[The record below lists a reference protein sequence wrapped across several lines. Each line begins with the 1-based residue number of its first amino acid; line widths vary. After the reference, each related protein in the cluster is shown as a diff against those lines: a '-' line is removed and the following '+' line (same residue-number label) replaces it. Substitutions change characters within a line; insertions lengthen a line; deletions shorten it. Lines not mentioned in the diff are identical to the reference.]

1 MPTTKI
7 VFDPAAPKSVNEGS
21 AITFSVTFYDAGVAT
36 APTTVRYRVD
46 DVYSRK
52 NVVDWTTVTTGA
64 TVSIAI
70 AASLNTIIAEN
81 TTSIFWY
88 RALPPYRNAERKVLT
103 VEADNGTSTAFN
115 GSAYYDVVNTIGI

>member
-1 MPTTKI
+1 MATTKI

-21 AITFSVTFYDAGVAT
+21 AITFSVTFYTAGVAT

-46 DVYSRK
+46 DVYSEK
-52 NVVDWTTVTTGA
+52 NVVDWTTVTAGA

-70 AASLNTIIAEN
+70 AASLNTIIAED
-81 TTSIFWY
+81 TTSIYWY
-88 RALPPYRNAERKVLT
+88 RPKPPHRNVERKVLT

-115 GSAYYDVVNTIGI
+115 DVAFYDVVNRLGM